1 MELITSIYSS
11 MRWQDVLDIGIN
23 SYILFRF
30 YVLFRGTNVL
40 RVLFGLA
47 CIWFAQKIAVS
58 MGLIVTSWISQGIIA
73 AAAIIVVVIFRNE
86 IRAVLQTKNIKAI
99 LWELPHRSI
108 TTPVEIIANSV
119 FELSRKQIG
128 ALIVLPGKDN
138 LEDLV
143 QSGIQWQGV
152 VSREMITSIFWPDNP
167 VHDGAA
173 LIQGNRVQQVGCI
186 LPLSKRGDLPSGYGT
201 RHRAAL
207 GLAENS
213 DALVLVVSEE
223 RGDILVA
230 QASRLK
236 TIRRV
241 DTLERRLREHAG
253 MRLRPG
259 QRLLYDKLEMGLASI
274 VSVIFIMGIW
284 FGITR
289 GLDILDSFE
298 VPVEYM
304 NRDPA
309 KEIVDT
315 SVNAV
320 KLSLGGSRS
329 LIRSISPDQ
338 LRVTINL
345 SNSVIGKNAFAITR
359 DNITLPAG
367 VILKDVI
374 PETLEVTLD
383 VITQKDL
390 PIQADWVGKMADN
403 LILTEAKLTP
413 NKITFIGGKQLL
425 ENLTTLYTEKI
436 PVDTLSQSGKLTVS
450 LAYNPAKL
458 KIASGFKNKVTITYV
473 IMTRLPL

>member
-73 AAAIIVVVIFRNE
+73 AAAILVIVIFRNE

-99 LWELPHRSI
+99 LWELPRRSI

-173 LIQGNRVQQVGCI
+173 VIQGNRVQQVGCI
-186 LPLSKRGDLPSGYGT
+186 LPLSKRGDLPSRYGT

-230 QASRLK
+230 QGSRLK
-236 TIRRV
+236 TIRRKE
-241 DTLERRLREHAG
+241 TLERRMREHAG

-304 NRDPA
+304 SRDPA

-329 LIRSISPDQ
+329 LIRSISPNQ

-390 PIQADWVGKMADN
+390 PIQADWVGKMSDN

-413 NKITFIGGKQLL
+413 DKITIIGGKQLL

-436 PVDTLSQSGKLTVS
+436 PVDTLSKSGELTVT

-458 KIASGFKNKVTITYV
+458 KIASGFKNKVTISYI